1 VSNIGQFKKSKSAQK
16 SKTRKPRLNSSKKTT
31 IFNRQLWHWSS
42 MNQKKTGSQDQS
54 SQAFDAFAD
63 AIFKLAETFLKSLF
77 EVFKGISYGTIPYFR
92 LGIMT
97 AIFCLII
104 IFEFDYKVL
113 NLLEFGYL
121 YPKNATLYS
130 IYKWMIVSSPWLI
143 WGMAQI
149 GKKKRLQKMI
159 DDVIHFSNL
168 KAANER
174 HKGLD
179 FIFDKRNPEGISF
192 MRLKQNAIPISDL
205 EKAKSNFEAKFQIYI
220 DRFERRD
227 GGNVDI
233 YYSKHPLT
241 SNYQYDLNQVNK
253 PSEFLVGKTLF
264 KTIKGDFDK
273 TPHFLVAGQTGGGK
287 SSFLRQLSV
296 TLLKTDTETELTMI
310 DLKRGA
316 EFDIFENIPRVNV
329 AKDMDSAILRL
340 KQLETLLD
348 KRLSESGHG
357 YHRRKSYNKTNFTRH
372 VIIVDEIAEIF
383 VAGAEFGDQKEDI
396 KKAKAIL
403 SKIARLGRSVNIN
416 AVLATQRPDAKA
428 LDSQIKAN
436 LSGVIC
442 YAMPNDASSK
452 VVLDRGTAT
461 DLPLI
466 SGRAIYK
473 NGSSYKEVQT
483 PYLSKGCA
491 YRELKEFY
499 TETEEKIIAPKND
512 EYFESAE
519 F

>member
-1 VSNIGQFKKSKSAQK
+1 
-16 SKTRKPRLNSSKKTT
+16 
-31 IFNRQLWHWSS
+31 
-42 MNQKKTGSQDQS
+42 MNQRKTGSQDQS
-54 SQAFDAFAD
+54 SQAFDAFDAFAN

-77 EVFKGISYGTIPYFR
+77 EIFKGISYGTIPYFK
-92 LGIMT
+92 LGIIT
-97 AIFCLII
+97 GILCLII
-104 IFEFDYKVL
+104 LFEIDYKVL
-113 NLLEFGYL
+113 NLFGFGYL
-121 YPKNATLYS
+121 YPKNATLFS
-130 IYKWMIVSSPWLI
+130 IYKWMIVSSPWWI
-143 WGMAQI
+143 WGMAQM
-149 GKKKRLQKMI
+149 GKKKRFQKMI

-168 KAANER
+168 KAANDR

-179 FIFDKRNPEGISF
+179 FIFDKKNPDGISY

-220 DRFERRD
+220 DSFERVD
-227 GGNVDI
+227 GGEVDI
-233 YYSKHPLT
+233 NYSKIPLT
-241 SNYQYDLNQVNK
+241 SNYRFNFSEVNGMD
-253 PSEFLVGKTLF
+253 EFIVGKTLF
-264 KTIKGDFDK
+264 KTVKADFSK

-296 TLLKTDTETELTMI
+296 TLLKNDPESELTMI

-340 KQLETLLD
+340 NQVEKLLD
-348 KRLSESGHG
+348 KRLSESGG
-357 YHRRKSYNKTNFTRH
+357 GLYGRRSYNKTNFTRH
-372 VIIVDEIAEIF
+372 VVIVDEIAEIF
-383 VAGAEFGDQKEDI
+383 VAGSEFSEQKEDI

-416 AVLATQRPDAKA
+416 AVLATQRPDVKA

-442 YAMPNDASSK
+442 YTMPNDASSK
-452 VVLDRGTAT
+452 VVLDRGSAT

-473 NGSSYKEVQT
+473 NGSSYMEVQT
-483 PYLSKGCA
+483 PYLSKDIA

-499 TETEEKIIAPKND
+499 TKDEEKIMVPKND